1 MRQIFHLF
9 ILTTLTLRLHAQIV
23 DGGNG
28 HALILDK
35 QGNVWAIE
43 RNNFEMQP
51 AYDDIFLIILFKI
64 M

>member
-43 RNNFEMQP
+43 RNNF
-51 AYDDIFLIILFKI
+51 DS
-64 M
+64 